1 MRFRP
6 LSHVLCSLALAPVS
20 FAVKAQV
27 TPDAGSLRQQ
37 IEQQMMPSLP
47 DAAPAPAVK
56 PPPEIR
62 PQQGVK
68 VFVKEFRVGGN
79 TLLQTSQL
87 LPAVASFT
95 NQELDF
101 AGLQR
106 AADAIA
112 AVYRE
117 AGWIVRVYLPEQD
130 VSAGV
135 VTLYVVEAKFAGTR
149 FEGDA
154 PRWVRQD
161 VIERYFSAHQA
172 VGAPLSATDMD
183 RALLLAD
190 DLPGVHVAGTLTQ
203 GEADGETA
211 LVLQTKDEALAYG
224 DVSVD
229 NTGARSTG
237 STRLRANLAIN
248 SPLGWGEQLTFN
260 GLHTEGMTYGRAG
273 LTAPVGYSGL
283 RLGVNASQ
291 LTYNVIEGP
300 GSESDIRVRGRSN
313 SFGFDASYPL
323 IRDRLKNLYVT
334 ASFDNKTFLN
344 RDTLIRSDYAT
355 RSARLGLSGNSFD
368 DFGGGGSNTLLVQSV
383 WGRLGDMN
391 VHPLMDTIHRS
402 YNKIDYSL
410 SRLQKITAD
419 HSLFVSWQGQHAT
432 RSLDS
437 SEKFY
442 IGGAQ
447 SVRAYPASEIGG
459 DRGQVVSV
467 EWRWRVL
474 PDLQLSAFGDYGRV
488 TSIPATANDV
498 QVSSILK
505 GYGLSA
511 TWQGP
516 YGLVTRLTW
525 ARRSGANP
533 QPTATGTDGD
543 GTRKLNRF
551 WLTASIP
558 F

>member
-6 LSHVLCSLALAPVS
+6 LSYVLCSLALAPVS

-135 VTLYVVEAKFAGTR
+135 VTLYVVEAKFVGTR